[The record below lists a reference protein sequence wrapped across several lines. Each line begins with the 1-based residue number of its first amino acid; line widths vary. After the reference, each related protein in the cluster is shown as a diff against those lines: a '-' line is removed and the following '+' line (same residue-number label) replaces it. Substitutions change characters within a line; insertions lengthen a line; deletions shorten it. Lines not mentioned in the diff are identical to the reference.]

1 MTLRRIRFLR
11 IENITGHNL
20 ASRIHQV
27 HPLIERGLMETDCHQ
42 LVKIRTEDGER
53 RAEGART
60 RERNQ

>member
-1 MTLRRIRFLR
+1 M
-11 IENITGHNL
+11 